1 MNGILKKKL
10 YGIVIK
16 HNLVGYL
23 KTFHL
28 NSLSDPGLKLT
39 GMEVN
44 SV

>member
-1 MNGILKKKL
+1 MELKKKKKL
-10 YGIVIK
+10 FGIVLK
-16 HNLVGYL
+16 LNLVGYL

-44 SV
+44 SM